1 MKTRED
7 AVAFGLT
14 FPDTYLDTPF
24 HDTNWQL
31 IRFKGNTKAF
41 MWIYERNGFININ
54 LKVNPDWA
62 NFWRDMYKSV
72 TPGYHQNKQHWN
84 TVILDG
90 TIPESDLIKMIQE
103 SYKLIS
109 DSPSKRIYDAVK
121 LIPKGCVATYGQIAE
136 LAGDKK
142 MSRAVGN
149 ALHKN
154 PDPVNIPCFRVVN
167 SKGELS
173 GAFAFGGADRQ
184 KILLESEGIEVN
196 DNKVDLNI
204 YQWKHKE
211 GSDNE

>member
-211 GSDNE
+211 DSDNE

>member
-41 MWIYERNGFININ
+41 MWIYKRNGFININ

-90 TIPESDLIKMIQE
+90 TVPESDLIKMIQE

-109 DSPSKRIYDAVK
+109 DSPSKRIYDAVR

>member
-24 HDTNWQL
+24 HDANWQL

-109 DSPSKRIYDAVK
+109 YSPSKRIYDAVK

>member
-90 TIPESDLIKMIQE
+90 TISESDLIKMIQE

>member
-7 AVAFGLT
+7 AVTFGLT